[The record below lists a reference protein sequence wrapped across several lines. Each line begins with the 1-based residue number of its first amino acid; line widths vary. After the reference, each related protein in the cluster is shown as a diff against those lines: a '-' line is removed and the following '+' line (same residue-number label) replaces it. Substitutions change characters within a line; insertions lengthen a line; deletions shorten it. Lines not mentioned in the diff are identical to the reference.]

1 MGLFT
6 MGQGMFPVGSLLIGV
21 LASATNVRVAVG
33 AAAAVC
39 VLASF
44 VFGRA
49 TRKLA
54 DEPAAATGELLNEE
68 L

>member
-6 MGQGMFPVGSLLIGV
+6 MGQGMFPVGSLLIGL
-21 LASATNVRVAVG
+21 LASATDVRIAVG
-33 AAAAVC
+33 TAAAVC
-39 VLASF
+39 LVASF

-49 TRKLA
+49 TRELKPA
-54 DEPAAATGELLNEE
+54 PTEPELLNDE